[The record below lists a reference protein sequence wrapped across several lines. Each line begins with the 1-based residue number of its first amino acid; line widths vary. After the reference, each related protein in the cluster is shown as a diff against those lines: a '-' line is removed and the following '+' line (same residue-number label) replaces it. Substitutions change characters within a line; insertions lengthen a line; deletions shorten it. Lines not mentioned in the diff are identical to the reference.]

1 MEITEIKINLKEAS
15 NKKLKAFATITFD
28 DCFVVRDI
36 KIIDGKK
43 GLFVAM
49 PSTKVTENCSSC
61 GKRVPIRDKYCGEC
75 GNRLVDINDSSTVE
89 QRREEHRDIAH
100 PINAE
105 CRSMI
110 QDKVIEAYQKSLEE
124 DIPLAE
130 LADEPEPIDSPVPAE
145 LADEPAPVD
154 SPALAELADEPT
166 PVEEPGVPEPADEGN
181 AKSESTE
188 DSDGSFSEG
197 IL

>member
-1 MEITEIKINLKEAS
+1 MRERVTMEITEIKINLKEAS
-15 NKKLKAFATITFD
+15 NKKLKAFATITLD

-100 PINAE
+100 PINPE
-105 CRSMI
+105 CRNLI
-110 QDKVIEAYQKSLEE
+110 QSTIVAAYQEKVSAEKSM
-124 DIPLAE
+124 
-130 LADEPEPIDSPVPAE
+130 V
-145 LADEPAPVD
+145 
-154 SPALAELADEPT
+154 
-166 PVEEPGVPEPADEGN
+166 
-181 AKSESTE
+181 
-188 DSDGSFSEG
+188 
-197 IL
+197 